1 MSKLNIFLIFLVVLF
16 IAHRVFSYELVLSPI
31 RDSFIS
37 DGKGCR
43 NDPEFRPN
51 KNYGQET
58 YMLITKPTINKDC
71 GEYRGIISF
80 GVLNLSPEKI
90 KNATLVLTQI
100 RKLSWGCE
108 FYRLKLRSFQI
119 YPYNWS
125 EDEITWDSQPPID
138 NFIGKCLWSPNCCTG
153 NYEVPR
159 YIDFDITDWVINQT
173 KNKYPIDF
181 FLVTDSWTS
190 SDWNVIEIAS
200 KEHPNPYYHPKLII
214 EYEENETATT
224 STTSTTSTT
233 TSTLP
238 TTTMSTTSTT
248 PITTTTTIE
257 TTTTIPQIRKPVIIT
272 DSDFWDILSASPYP
286 FPLLVKDDAE
296 SNGEIEKFIE
306 RYRPTEIICI
316 NTDYENC
323 IHISRD
329 QLKPLIPTQGMVIVD
344 SDKKRAILGSYIA
357 KLLNYSLVEILDA
370 DGNDFYGNVI
380 CTFNFSSC
388 SKILDSEEKL
398 EDFIFNL
405 TKGKE
410 INTIILSNVEK
421 NESALTSKI
430 GGLPIIFDIKENYT
444 GLTIDDI
451 NRKNKIFDA
460 VEKVN
465 RTIQRMKDN
474 GMIGEDYLMN
484 NSFFLILVGMPFA
497 FVRDPYPELFH
508 NIDGSAL
515 VTDNLYGD
523 SDKDGYLDL
532 AVGRFCCSPSQI
544 SVQIENRRFWNP
556 KEKRALV
563 LAEYRKPPGKIS
575 FDGMSDGM
583 ITEGTLGSAGFNVTR
598 LVEWRAPNFTDT
610 ELSNLT
616 LPDPT
621 NMGIDDWIKYGEI
634 LMKVIEEWK
643 YKLYEYNLLDLLLL
657 REPKRLPALNRTNFF
672 EYKNFSSLIFYF
684 GMGDEDA
691 WYLPGDDYD
700 PYPKENNITP
710 NEFNWRGPKML
721 IDEHT
726 LAGQPTSQF
735 VHRNNLVYL
744 GPTGIVHDTISS
756 ITYRRFLEPL
766 AKGKPIGEAL
776 REMKRFSLN
785 YTNQSRP
792 FLASLI
798 FYFDHKATL
807 KDMYQLMLYG
817 DPRLSID
824 PVNFHV
830 EAYRAEQNGNEIK
843 IRISMDPKWRME
855 QNENFS
861 DVNIENADDF
871 IFDLGRPLVP
881 VLEREIILPSGAD
894 YHVDVQTHKINESYV
909 NPPILEPDQ
918 FSYNQS
924 LNYTIFPEDNYWID
938 ERKLL
943 DGRKEIH
950 IIFSPLKYIHND
962 STRVEIYNATFEIS
976 YQSPLEI
983 LDLSTDQDSIEVE
996 LKSDGLTKL
1005 LVQIIGEDKTE
1016 LIRRDVEIHGTQ
1028 KVPVPY
1034 HFDPGKYIIRV
1045 SALKGDLRAGPKEIS
1060 LNVEQQTTTTTTSTT
1075 TIPLLESG
1083 KKKIGLE
1090 KSIWIKRNFEEI
1102 KHSSSSD
1109 VETFMFRSFDKMVF
1123 INRTF
1128 DHVKARYI
1136 TPNFSLTY
1144 YGSLKEKT
1152 YFYFTSRGS
1161 IILSEVHGT
1170 RKEKRRGQVSNDE
1183 FEKALHDLEDVL
1195 EYIRVDYSS

>member
-1 MSKLNIFLIFLVVLF
+1 MTIEAIK
-16 IAHRVFSYELVLSPI
+16 
-31 RDSFIS
+31 DSFIS
-37 DGKGCR
+37 EGKGCIS
-43 NDPEFRPN
+43 DPEFRPD
-51 KNYGQET
+51 KNYGWDP
-58 YMLITKPTINKDC
+58 YILITKPTENRVC
-71 GEYRGIISF
+71 SEYRGIISF
-80 GVLNLSPEKI
+80 GVINISPSKI
-90 KNATLVLTQI
+90 QNVTLVLTQTK
-100 RKLSWGCE
+100 KLPWSCK

-125 EDEITWDSQPPID
+125 ENDITWDLQPPIG

-153 NYEVPR
+153 NYETPR

-200 KEHPNPYYHPKLII
+200 KDHPNPYYHPKLII
-214 EYEENETATT
+214 EYEENETTTT
-224 STTSTTSTT
+224 STTLTTSTT

-238 TTTMSTTSTT
+238 TTTVSTTSTAPT
-248 PITTTTTIE
+248 TTTTTTTIE
-257 TTTTIPQIRKPVIIT
+257 TTTTIPQIRKPVFIT
-272 DSDFWDILSASPYP
+272 DSDFWNILSASPYS
-286 FPLLVKDDAE
+286 FPLLVKDDTW
-296 SNGEIEKFIE
+296 SNSEIEKFIE
-306 RYRPTEIICI
+306 RYSPTEILCI

-329 QLKPLIPTQGMVIVD
+329 QLKSLIPTQGTVIVD
-344 SDKKRAILGSYIA
+344 GDRKRAILGSYIA
-357 KLLNYSLVEILDA
+357 KLLNYSLVEILDVN
-370 DGNDFYGNVI
+370 GNDFYGNVI

-410 INTIILSNVEK
+410 MNTIILTNVEK
-421 NESALTSKI
+421 NESALASKI
-430 GGLPIIFDIKENYT
+430 GGLPIVLDIKENYT
-444 GLTIDDI
+444 DLTIDDV
-451 NRKNKIFDA
+451 NTKNKIFDA
-460 VEKVN
+460 VEIVN
-465 RTIQRMKDN
+465 RTIQKMKDN
-474 GMIGEDYLMN
+474 GMISEDYLMN

-497 FVRDPYPELFH
+497 FVKDPYPELFH
-508 NIDGSAL
+508 NMDGSVL

-523 SDKDGYLDL
+523 CDKDGYLDL

-583 ITEGTLGSAGFNVTR
+583 ITEGTLGSAGFNITR

-657 REPKRLPALNRTNFF
+657 RKPEKLPALNRINFF
-672 EYKNFSSLIFYF
+672 KYKNFSSLIFYF

-691 WYLPGDDYD
+691 WYLPGDNYD

-710 NEFNWRGPKML
+710 NEFDWTGPKML

-726 LAGQPTSQF
+726 LAGQPTSRF
-735 VHRNNLVYL
+735 VHCNNLVYL

-792 FLASLI
+792 FLVSLI
-798 FYFDHKATL
+798 FYFNHKATL

-824 PVNFHV
+824 PVNFHM
-830 EAYRAEQNGNEIK
+830 ETYRAEQNGNEMKIK
-843 IRISMDPKWRME
+843 VSMNPKWRIE
-855 QNENFS
+855 QSENFL
-861 DVNIENADDF
+861 DVNVENADNF

-881 VLEREIILPSGAD
+881 VLEREIILPSRAD
-894 YHVDVQTHKINESYV
+894 YHVDVQIHKLNESYV
-909 NPPILEPDQ
+909 NPLILEPDQ

-924 LNYTIFPEDNYWID
+924 LNYTIFPEENYWID
-938 ERKLL
+938 ERELL
-943 DGRKEIH
+943 DGRKEIR
-950 IIFSPLKYIHND
+950 IIFSPVKYIHN
-962 STRVEIYNATFEIS
+962 SSIKVEIYNATFEIS

-983 LDLSTDQDSIEVE
+983 LDLSADQDSIEIE
-996 LKSDGLTKL
+996 LKSNGLTKL
-1005 LVQIIGEDKTE
+1005 LVQIVGEDKTE
-1016 LIRRDVEIHGTQ
+1016 LIRKDVEIHGTQ
-1028 KVPVPY
+1028 KVSIPY
-1034 HFDPGKYIIRV
+1034 HFDSGKYIIRV
-1045 SALKGDLRAGPKEIS
+1045 STIRGNLRAGPKEIS
-1060 LNVEQQTTTTTTSTT
+1060 LSVGQQTTETTTSTT
-1075 TIPLLESG
+1075 MISLLESG

-1090 KSIWIKRNFEEI
+1090 KSTWIKRNFEEV
-1102 KHSSSSD
+1102 KHFSSPSG
-1109 VETFMFRSFDKMVF
+1109 ETFIFRSFDKMII
-1123 INRTF
+1123 INKTF
-1128 DHVKARYI
+1128 ENISFQYL
-1136 TPNFSLTY
+1136 TPDFSLIF
-1144 YGSLKEKT
+1144 SKNSKEKK
-1152 YFYFTSRGS
+1152 YFYFTNKGS
-1161 IILSEVHGT
+1161 LIISESHGIK
-1170 RKEKRRGQVSNDE
+1170 KEVRYGGISNEE
-1183 FEKALHDLEDVL
+1183 FEKVIRMIKNIMISLKLTYIQSL
-1195 EYIRVDYSS
+1195 EYET